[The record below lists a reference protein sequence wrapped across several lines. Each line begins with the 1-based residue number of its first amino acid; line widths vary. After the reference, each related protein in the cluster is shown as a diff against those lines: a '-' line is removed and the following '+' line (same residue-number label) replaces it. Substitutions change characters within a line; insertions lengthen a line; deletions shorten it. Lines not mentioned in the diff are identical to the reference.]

1 MSGATDLCHGLTVT
15 ALRSLELCANI
26 KPKIRCFLMTNAIRS
41 PLAGY
46 FGGKFQL
53 SRHIIERIPSHDCY
67 AEPFAGGA
75 WVLFRKSPSK
85 AEVLNDINLDIVTL
99 YRCVQNHLEELVRQF
114 KFQLVAREEFHR
126 KLAENPTAMTD
137 IQRSARFLFL
147 HRNSFAGRSSASSP
161 SFGIATTRP
170 PRINLLNL
178 YDTLSDAHIR
188 LADVYIENL
197 PYADLIARY
206 DRSRTFFY
214 LDPPYWDCEEDYG
227 KGIFSKDDFRL
238 LAEQLAVTK
247 GKFLLSLNDTP
258 AIRDIFG
265 AFKMEE
271 VTVTYSSSRLSRPK
285 AKELFITNY

>member
-1 MSGATDLCHGLTVT
+1 
-15 ALRSLELCANI
+15 
-26 KPKIRCFLMTNAIRS
+26 MTNAIRS
-41 PLAGY
+41 PLAGC

-53 SRHIIERIPSHDCY
+53 SRRIIERIPSHDCY
-67 AEPFAGGA
+67 VEPFAGGA
-75 WVLFRKSPSK
+75 WVLFRKPPSK
-85 AEVLNDINLDIVTL
+85 VEVLNDINLDIVTL
-99 YRCVQNHLEELVRQF
+99 YRCVQHHPEELVRQF
-114 KFQLVAREEFHR
+114 KFQLISREEFHR
-126 KLAENPTAMTD
+126 KLAENPSTMTD

-147 HRNSFAGRSSASSP
+147 HKNSFAGRSSSSSP

-178 YDTLSDAHIR
+178 YDALSDAHIR

-227 KGIFSKDDFRL
+227 KGIFGKDDFGL
-238 LAEQLAVTK
+238 LADQLAAIK
-247 GKFLLSLNDTP
+247 GRFLLSLNDTP
-258 AIRDIFG
+258 VIRDIFG